1 MGGQIMTLKDL
12 LEMRDQRD
20 NSIDQQKAKIKV
32 VEGQLETNEAK
43 IRAINKHSEK
53 LKESLKMMQPKLE
66 RLQAERGELSHQI
79 ETWTGE

>member
-20 NSIDQQKAKIKV
+20 NSIDQQK
-32 VEGQLETNEAK
+32 
-43 IRAINKHSEK
+43 AINKHSEK